1 MCQQRHTSRSSCT
14 SSRCV
19 SIEVFVV
26 DLDESA
32 HTNGLP
38 TKAMSVGSEI
48 PLRCT
53 YRAHATTHRTHLH
66 LVSTTDKEGIPRQ
79 CRGNGSVG
87 LCSSAQHSDE
97 PQAARPLDRP
107 KIHVIQRS
115 RVLLFNTTQGEKENH
130 DALLQPK
137 LRSLFYPPPT
147 TASSIHECQIRT
159 QRSLAHVLYF
169 YYQERAIHE

>member
-1 MCQQRHTSRSSCT
+1 M
-14 SSRCV
+14 
-19 SIEVFVV
+19 
-26 DLDESA
+26 
-32 HTNGLP
+32 
-38 TKAMSVGSEI
+38 
-48 PLRCT
+48 
-53 YRAHATTHRTHLH
+53 
-66 LVSTTDKEGIPRQ
+66 PRQ

-137 LRSLFYPPPT
+137 LRSLFYPPSHDGIEHTRVPDQD
-147 TASSIHECQIRT
+147 TAIPGAR
-159 QRSLAHVLYF
+159 LVLLLSG
-169 YYQERAIHE
+169 ASDS

>member
-1 MCQQRHTSRSSCT
+1 M
-14 SSRCV
+14 
-19 SIEVFVV
+19 
-26 DLDESA
+26 
-32 HTNGLP
+32 
-38 TKAMSVGSEI
+38 
-48 PLRCT
+48 
-53 YRAHATTHRTHLH
+53 
-66 LVSTTDKEGIPRQ
+66 
-79 CRGNGSVG
+79 
-87 LCSSAQHSDE
+87 
-97 PQAARPLDRP
+97 
-107 KIHVIQRS
+107 IQRS